1 MTLTPADKDG
11 LNVIILYL
19 AAGGVVSR
27 ETILD
32 VLTKFK
38 PARNAEAVAT

>member
-19 AAGGVVSR
+19 AAGAVISR
-27 ETILD
+27 ETILEC
-32 VLTKFK
+32 LRQFN
-38 PARNAEAVAT
+38 PAREMELAA